1 MCKLHYD
8 IQVLPNLLSLTERVG
23 HEDQVQELVL
33 GGGSQLVVTEV
44 RKSKLFILVDM
55 TYSLHKEVNSV
66 TAANQPGSQARLLGV
81 MVAEW

>member
-33 GGGSQLVVTEV
+33 GGGSQQVVTEV
-44 RKSKLFILVDM
+44 RKSKLFIL
-55 TYSLHKEVNSV
+55 
-66 TAANQPGSQARLLGV
+66 AGV
-81 MVAEW
+81 GGHDRQVYVQVESHTQV